1 MSAEE
6 ALPILTS
13 LRQQA
18 GGTPRQE
25 GFLGVGLD
33 DRTDGGLGALITDVR
48 ADTPADTAGI
58 ERDDIVIAIDGS
70 PVEGVAGLIA
80 AIRDLEPGDL
90 TIVTVR
96 RDDELID
103 LSVILTS
110 RPDS

>member
-1 MSAEE
+1 
-6 ALPILTS
+6 
-13 LRQQA
+13 
-18 GGTPRQE
+18 
-25 GFLGVGLD
+25 
-33 DRTDGGLGALITDVR
+33 
-48 ADTPADTAGI
+48 
-58 ERDDIVIAIDGS
+58 
-70 PVEGVAGLIA
+70 LIA